1 MPKHIAAAAME
12 GTTKRRWYKTQ
23 RDENEG
29 DLNIMG
35 IKKQAGNGQKLLG
48 MEEDYWNSRSTTDC
62 STLDEQEDHQMNEAT
77 ISKPEWILKILQI
90 CNSFVS

>member
-48 MEEDYWNSRSTTDC
+48 MEEDCTGI
-62 STLDEQEDHQMNEAT
+62 QGPQ
-77 ISKPEWILKILQI
+77 QI
-90 CNSFVS
+90 VAL